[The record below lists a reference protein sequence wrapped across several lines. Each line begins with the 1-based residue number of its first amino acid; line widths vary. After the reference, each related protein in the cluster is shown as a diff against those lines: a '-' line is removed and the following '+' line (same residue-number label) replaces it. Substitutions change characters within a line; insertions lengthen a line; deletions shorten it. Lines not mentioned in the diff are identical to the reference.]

1 MAIVQARSVRKRA
14 ELLRIATDMFLEQG
28 YDAVSVEAIVQ
39 RAGGTKTNVYKHFGG
54 KAELFA
60 AVVETLCGELVRSIT
75 QVELDGLEFEDA
87 LRAYGRAFLRTVLG
101 ERALKQHRMI
111 VAESARF
118 PDLGR
123 RWIAAGPEAAYR
135 SLAAYLAKQQAAGKL
150 RPGSPRRL
158 AALFLDMLTFDL
170 HHQSLVA
177 GASPPKPRELRR
189 IVDDAVQ
196 IFLHGAAVKR
206 TRV

>member
-1 MAIVQARSVRKRA
+1 MAIEQARSIKKRA
-14 ELLRIATDMFLEQG
+14 ELLRIATGMFLEQG

-39 RAGGTKTNVYKHFGG
+39 RAGGTKSNVYKHFGG

-60 AVVETLCGELVRSIT
+60 AAVAALCNELVHSIS
-75 QVELDGLEFEDA
+75 QVELDGLEVEDA

-111 VAESARF
+111 VAESMRF

-123 RWIAAGPEAAYR
+123 RWMAAGPEAAYR
-135 SLAAYLAKQQAAGKL
+135 SLAGYLTKQQAARKL

-158 AALFLDMLTFDL
+158 AALYLDMLTFDL
-170 HHQSLVA
+170 HRQLLVA
-177 GASPPKPRELRR
+177 GTAPPTARAIRR

-196 IFLHGAAVKR
+196 IFLYGAALKR
-206 TRV
+206 ARG